1 MNGEQTKNDDTKLIL
16 DEWKTVIET
25 QMHFNEMIMTMR
37 TTGVSVVL
45 AVFSAAAY
53 SFQYNLMMNFIGLKT
68 VHVAFFIVLFGIG
81 MMIGI
86 FILDYFY
93 YYKMLLGAVER
104 GYQIDKSYENKIIDG
119 VKMFGMSTL
128 ISKKIGKRDMA
139 KYFVWI
145 FYWIIIIL
153 GVLFLYSIYYY
164 IPITKGVGL

>member
-1 MNGEQTKNDDTKLIL
+1 MNGEQTKNDETKLIL

-53 SFQYNLMMNFIGLKT
+53 SLQYNLMINFIGLKS

-86 FILDYFY
+86 FVLDYFY

-104 GYQIDKSYENKIIDG
+104 GYEIDKLYENRISDG
-119 VKMFGMSTL
+119 VKMFGMTTL
-128 ISKKIGKRDMA
+128 IRNKIGKRDLA
-139 KYFVWI
+139 KYFVWV
-145 FYWIIIIL
+145 FYLIIIL
-153 GVLFLYSIYYY
+153 FGLLFLDSIYNY